1 MPNSL
6 PWTPLE
12 RKASALRSVA
22 EVGEPM
28 FHRRFRWLTQLLLL
42 VVMINR
48 LLLLLVVQSF
58 ATAYNAVCWLTNHLQ
73 LDTATVG
80 PHFIQTTRFYEVE
93 IAYSFQPVVDGPC
106 QTL

>member
-1 MPNSL
+1 MAVVYTVNQMCKIS
-6 PWTPLE
+6 
-12 RKASALRSVA
+12 
-22 EVGEPM
+22 PM
-28 FHRRFRWLTQLLLL
+28 KGRTII
-42 VVMINR
+42 INR

-58 ATAYNAVCWLTNHLQ
+58 ATAYNAVGWLTNHLQ

-93 IAYSFQPVVDGPC
+93 IAYSFQQVVDGPC